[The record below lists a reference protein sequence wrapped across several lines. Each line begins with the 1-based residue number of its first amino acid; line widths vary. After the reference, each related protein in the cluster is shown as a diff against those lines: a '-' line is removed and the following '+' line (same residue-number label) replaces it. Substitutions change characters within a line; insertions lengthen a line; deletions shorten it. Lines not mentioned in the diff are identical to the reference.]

1 MFSPSLIVLLFCVS
15 HLNAED
21 GAARLLLSKQV
32 YNKYVV
38 EGMDVVVKYGLYNV
52 GDSVATDIQVMDGGF
67 RSDDF
72 ELVSGQ
78 TQFKVEKLASQ
89 ANMTQT
95 VVVRPRKFGY
105 FNFTAAEVSYSSGA
119 AAERL
124 TGHSSEPGQAVIIAA
139 RDYEKQFSSH
149 FLDWAAFAVM
159 TLPSLAIPFM
169 LWYSSKSKYEA
180 LMVPAAKKGE

>member
-38 EGMDVVVKYGLYNV
+38 EGMDVVVKYALYNV
-52 GDSVATDIQVMDGGF
+52 GDSAATDIQVIDGGF
-67 RSDDF
+67 RADDF

-78 TQFKVEKLASQ
+78 TQFKVDKLASQ

-105 FNFTAAEVSYSSGA
+105 FNFTAAEVSYSSG
-119 AAERL
+119 EGLRL
-124 TGHSSEPGQAVIIAA
+124 TGLSSEPGQAVIIAA

-180 LMVPAAKKGE
+180 LMKPVSKKSE